1 MFQTK
6 LKDLLKENGETLF
19 SDYVVVFN
27 KDTQEAFCEDIDILA
42 YVDYGKVTS
51 DISEI
56 KDWFEL
62 YVKGINIFTDTE
74 FNGISRIEV
83 ILSLIH
89 I

>member
-27 KDTQEAFCEDIDILA
+27 KDTQETFCEDIDLIA
-42 YVDYGKVTS
+42 YADYGKVIS

-62 YVKGINIFTDTE
+62 YVKGINIFVDAEYGT
-74 FNGISRIEV
+74 SRIEV
-83 ILSLIH
+83 TISKDI
-89 I
+89 